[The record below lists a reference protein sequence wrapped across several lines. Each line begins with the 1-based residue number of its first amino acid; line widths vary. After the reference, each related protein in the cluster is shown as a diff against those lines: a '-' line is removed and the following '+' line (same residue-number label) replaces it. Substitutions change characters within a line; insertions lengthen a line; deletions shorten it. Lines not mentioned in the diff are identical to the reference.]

1 MSIADRETLITQTKA
16 IMGGSF
22 DKVSDGGYEQSAAQ
36 AELELDLTYPVT
48 DTTLS
53 YWIVERLRRHVLY
66 VLMVESAH
74 KFQYK
79 KIHIDNRF
87 KHYIQLIEKM
97 DQDWL
102 DAMDENP
109 DLFGSVYSDFSF
121 YLTPGFVYN
130 KLGEDITYDI

>member
-1 MSIADRETLITQTKA
+1 MSIDTRETLVQNTKD

-22 DKVSDGGYEQSAAQ
+22 DKVSDAGYTQ
-36 AELELDLTYPVT
+36 ASFQTELELSLTYPVT
-48 DTTLS
+48 DTIMS
-53 YWIVERLRRHVLY
+53 YWAVERLRRHVIY
-66 VLMVESAH
+66 VLMVEAAH

-79 KIHIDNRF
+79 QIHLEHRY

-97 DQDWL
+97 DREWL
-102 DAMDENP
+102 EAMDDNP

-121 YLTPGFVYN
+121 YLSPGFVYS